1 MRPPW
6 GCGDSF
12 RPMFIYLVSMSLF
25 RMIPD
30 KVDVVQD
37 QNKPDD
43 AGSWQYKLYVI
54 IFQAN
59 TPMGRLFDIILFLLI
74 LVNILFLLLESV
86 QSISS
91 QYAPVFRLFDY
102 FFLVIFSAEYILR
115 LICVKRPKQFVWSF
129 YGVIDL
135 MAILPFFLEFIFPQS
150 HVLMIIRSFRFL
162 RIFRIFRMVR
172 FLDESRLLVFSLI
185 RSFRKIVIFLF
196 FVLVLTF
203 FLGSLMYVIEFK
215 HNPGFSSIPQS
226 IYWAIVTI
234 TTVGYGDV
242 APVTMLGKAL
252 ASFIMI
258 LGYAIIAV
266 PTGIIS
272 VSMVKENNAKK
283 VVEAACPHCKVK
295 SHKADAKFCWN
306 CGKELDGM
314 L

>member
-1 MRPPW
+1 
-6 GCGDSF
+6 
-12 RPMFIYLVSMSLF
+12 MSLF
-25 RMIPD
+25 RLIPD
-30 KVDVVQD
+30 KIDVVQD

-43 AGSWQYKLYVI
+43 PDSWQYKLYVI
-54 IFQAN
+54 IFQAS

-74 LVNILFLLLESV
+74 LVSILFLLLESI
-86 QSISS
+86 QSVSLR
-91 QYAPVFRLFDY
+91 YAHVFRAFDY
-102 FFLVIFSAEYILR
+102 FFLIIFSIEYILR
-115 LICVKRPKQFVWSF
+115 LLCVKRPKQFVWSF
-129 YGVIDL
+129 YGIIDA

-162 RIFRIFRMVR
+162 RIFRIFRMVK

-215 HNPGFSSIPQS
+215 YNPGFSSIPQS

-272 VSMVKENNAKK
+272 VSMAKESNAKK
-283 VVEAACPHCKVK
+283 AVEAACPYCKAKTHK
-295 SHKADAKFCWN
+295 SDAKFCWN
-306 CGKELDGM
+306 CGKELDETG
-314 L
+314 

>member
-1 MRPPW
+1 
-6 GCGDSF
+6 
-12 RPMFIYLVSMSLF
+12 MSLF
-25 RMIPD
+25 RIIPD

-43 AGSWQYKLYVI
+43 HNSWRYRLYVI

-59 TPMGRLFDIILFLLI
+59 TPMGRLFDIILFCLI
-74 LVNILFLLLESV
+74 LSNILLLLLETV
-86 QSISS
+86 QNFSDR
-91 QYAPVFRLFDY
+91 YAYAFRMFDY
-102 FFLVIFSAEYILR
+102 FFLAVFSVEYILR
-115 LICVKRPKQFVWSF
+115 LLCVQRQKQFILSF
-129 YGVIDL
+129 YGIIGL
-135 MAILPFFLEFIFPQS
+135 MAIVPFFLEFIFPQS

-162 RIFRIFRMVR
+162 RIFRIFRMVK

-185 RSFRKIVIFLF
+185 KSFRKIIIFLF

-242 APVTMLGKAL
+242 APVTAAGKAL

-266 PTGIIS
+266 PTGILS
-272 VSMVKENNAKK
+272 ASMVKESRAGKTELKCSGCGAGGHNNNAQ
-283 VVEAACPHCKVK
+283 
-295 SHKADAKFCWN
+295 FCWS
-306 CGKELDGM
+306 CGTALKGPNS
-314 L
+314 